1 MGQYASEVKVYN
13 ANGLHLA
20 DGGIGFDDTDAL
32 NAGDVGSLANGAE
45 GSFWVSQASAQ
56 AYLGQAGGAT
66 LTLNT
71 AEV

>member
-20 DGGIGFDDTDAL
+20 NGGITFDDSGAL

-45 GSFWVSQASAQ
+45 GSFWISQTNIE
-56 AYLGQAGGAT
+56 AYLGTAGGNTRT
-66 LTLNT
+66 LTVLP
-71 AEV
+71 A

>member
-20 DGGIGFDDTDAL
+20 DGGIAFDDTDAL

-45 GSFWVSQASAQ
+45 GSFWISQTNIE
-56 AYLGQAGGAT
+56 AYLGTAGGNTRT
-66 LTLNT
+66 LSTIP
-71 AEV
+71 A

>member
-20 DGGIGFDDTDAL
+20 DGGIAFDDTDAL

-45 GSFWVSQASAQ
+45 GSFWISQTNIE
-56 AYLGQAGGAT
+56 AYLGIAGGGTQA
-66 LTLNT
+66 LNVLP
-71 AEV
+71 A

>member
-20 DGGIGFDDTDAL
+20 DGGIGFDDTEAL

-45 GSFWVSQASAQ
+45 GSFWASQNNQ
-56 AYLGQAGGAT
+56 RAYLGQAGGAT

>member
-20 DGGIGFDDTDAL
+20 DGGIAFDDSAAL

-45 GSFWVSQASAQ
+45 GSFWASQSNQQ
-56 AYLGQAGGAT
+56 AYLGIAGGGTRT
-66 LTLNT
+66 LSTIP
-71 AEV
+71 A